1 MGPRSCLF
9 ISLFEPRDFYK
20 KNYKKTSVNGT
31 DAGLHHT
38 HLLKHSGHF
47 SDSRTAQG
55 SVITCLYLVLQ
66 VN

>member
-20 KNYKKTSVNGT
+20 KNYYKKTSVDGK
-31 DAGLHHT
+31 DSFLHHA

-47 SDSRTAQG
+47 SDSRTA
-55 SVITCLYLVLQ
+55 
-66 VN
+66 